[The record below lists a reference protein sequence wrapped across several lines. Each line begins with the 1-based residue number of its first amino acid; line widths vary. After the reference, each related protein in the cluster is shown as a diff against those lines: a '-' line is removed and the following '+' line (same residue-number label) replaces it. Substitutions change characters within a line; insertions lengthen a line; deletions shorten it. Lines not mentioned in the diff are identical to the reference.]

1 MNDRA
6 LHRLRAGFREITQ
19 ALSELI
25 DGDDWVDQMTSP
37 LGRRQHCDAARSGR
51 LRAKKLKGRW
61 LARRADVDAY
71 IEQHGLKPPVERE
84 GADHEAE
91 KAEILQFI
99 RSPRP
104 ARRRK
109 RVSA

>member
-1 MNDRA
+1 MNERA

-25 DGDDWVDQMTSP
+25 DGDDWVDQRTSP

-71 IEQHGLKPPVERE
+71 IEEHGLKPPVERE
-84 GADHEAE
+84 EADDETA
-91 KAEILQFI
+91 KAEILQFV
-99 RSPRP
+99 RTYKPR
-104 ARRRK
+104 RRRK
-109 RVSA
+109 VSGT